1 MPKNDG
7 GQASIPKPID
17 PPVIPYPVKPSPSLP
32 QPTVQPQASSVAS
45 QRIYFEIL

>member
-7 GQASIPKPID
+7 GHASIPKPIE

-32 QPTVQPQASSVAS
+32 QPTVQPQASTGAS
-45 QRIYFEIL
+45 QRIKFKIL